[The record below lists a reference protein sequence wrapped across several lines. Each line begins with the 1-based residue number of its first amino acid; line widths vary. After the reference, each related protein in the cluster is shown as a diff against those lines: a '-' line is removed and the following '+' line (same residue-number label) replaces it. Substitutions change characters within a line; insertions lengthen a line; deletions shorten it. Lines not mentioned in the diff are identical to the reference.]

1 MVAKIKV
8 SKKATGIKD
17 DGAMRQETRKRR
29 KAFDF
34 LKVILKFA
42 FSQAGVILLCVVY
55 AVVGAN
61 IYLSQGQKGM
71 MYKIWGI

>member
-1 MVAKIKV
+1 MAAKIKT

-17 DGAMRQETRKRR
+17 DGAMRQETRKRK

-61 IYLSQGQKGM
+61 IYLSQGQKRVM
-71 MYKIWGI
+71 